1 MNRTD
6 AREVLMQAVFQMEI
20 QKNTDK
26 ELFEQFLSSKKVTA
40 DQEGYIKTSF
50 DLITTHLEEID
61 ELINKFSKGWK
72 TNRLPK
78 VDLAIL
84 RVGIGELLYVEE
96 TPNPVAINEAVKL
109 AKRFSEEKSRKFIN
123 GILGSVERSLHEK

>member
-1 MNRTD
+1 MTRTD

-20 QKNTDK
+20 QKNTDT
-26 ELFEQFLSSKKVTA
+26 ELFEQFLNSKTVSA

-50 DLITTHLEEID
+50 ELIVNHLDDID

-96 TPNPVAINEAVKL
+96 TPAPVAINEAVKL
-109 AKRFSEEKSRKFIN
+109 AKRFSEEKS
-123 GILGSVERSLHEK
+123 

>member
-1 MNRTD
+1 MTRTD

-50 DLITTHLEEID
+50 ELITTHLEEID

-84 RVGIGELLYVEE
+84 RVGIGELLYIEE

-123 GILGSVERSLHEK
+123 GILGSVERSLNEK